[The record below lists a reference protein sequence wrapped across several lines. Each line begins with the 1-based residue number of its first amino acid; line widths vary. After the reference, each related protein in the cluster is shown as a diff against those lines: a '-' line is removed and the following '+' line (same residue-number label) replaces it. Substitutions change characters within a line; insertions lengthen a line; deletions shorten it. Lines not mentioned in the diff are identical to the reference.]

1 MTTTVVVN
9 LQFEAFHNW
18 QGVKEALP
26 NNPEIHFL
34 FDKHRHIFH
43 IRLEKRV
50 THDDRDVEIILFK
63 RRVQQY
69 LEQKYGRTG
78 EFGSKSCEMIA
89 EELLK
94 YFDCETA
101 EVLED
106 NENGAK
112 VYK

>member
-1 MTTTVVVN
+1 MLISN
-9 LQFEAFHNW
+9 SKHFII
-18 QGVKEALP
+18 GKELKRL
-26 NNPEIHFL
+26 FL
-34 FDKHRHIFH
+34 ITQKYTFYLIDIDTFF

-63 RRVQQY
+63 RQVQQY

-78 EFGSKSCEMIA
+78 ELGSKSCEMIA

-106 NENGAK
+106 KENGAK